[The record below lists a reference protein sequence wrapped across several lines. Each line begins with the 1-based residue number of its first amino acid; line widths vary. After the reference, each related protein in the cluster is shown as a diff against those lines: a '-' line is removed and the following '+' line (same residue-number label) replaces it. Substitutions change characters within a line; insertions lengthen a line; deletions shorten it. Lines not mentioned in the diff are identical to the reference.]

1 VLDFIYYPVSFILWC
16 WHWVFGHIFGMNSGI
31 AWALGIMFLV
41 FTLRAIM
48 FKPFVKQVRSMRAMQ
63 QFAPEMKKIQKKY
76 ANDKQRQAQ
85 EMQKLQREQGFS
97 PLGGCLPMLLQI
109 PVFIGLYHV
118 LRSFIP
124 GHTENY
130 FFDKAGV
137 DSYLDANLFGARLSN
152 FIAQP
157 QAVLDQLHADRTS
170 VIIVSIPLMLLAS
183 VLTHLTARHSVAR
196 QNPDSA
202 TTQTAIMNKLTMYIF
217 PLGVLLFGFFF
228 PIGLLLYWLANNT
241 WTLMQQRIV
250 YRRIDAEEKQKK
262 AEAQEKRNS
271 LAPKPGQRPTQVKK
285 RPAGTHTSGA
295 KAGGTTGGTAGTAK
309 STTAKSTTAKSTTAK
324 TTTAKTTTAKTGTT
338 KPGTAKT
345 GTAKPGATK
354 AGTTRT
360 TGARA
365 AGARAAGART
375 PGARKS
381 DTANSS
387 GNGAQSSNGA
397 ADGAGDGSTDS
408 GLSADRSRKKNTG
421 RKNR

>member
-76 ANDKQRQAQ
+76 ANDRQRQAQ

-118 LRSFIP
+118 LRSFQP

-137 DSYLDANLFGARLSN
+137 DSYIDANLFGARLSN
-152 FIAQP
+152 FITQP
-157 QAVLDQLHADRTS
+157 QQQLEALGANRAS
-170 VIIVSIPLMLLAS
+170 VIIVSIPLMILAS

-196 QNPDSA
+196 QNPDAA
-202 TTQTAIMNKLTMYIF
+202 TAQTAIMNKLTMYIF
-217 PLGVLLFGFFF
+217 PLGVLLFGLFF

-250 YRRIDAEEKQKK
+250 YRRIDAEEEEKK
-262 AEAQEKRNS
+262 AAAIEKRTS
-271 LAPKPGQRPTQVKK
+271 LAPKPGQKPTQAKK
-285 RPAGTHTSGA
+285 RPAGTQSAGA
-295 KAGGTTGGTAGTAK
+295 SNPGGAAKPATNKSGTTKPANPGTAK
-309 STTAKSTTAKSTTAK
+309 SGTAKPS
-324 TTTAKTTTAKTGTT
+324 GTT
-338 KPGTAKT
+338 KPGTTKSTGNAAKS
-345 GTAKPGATK
+345 A
-354 AGTTRT
+354 
-360 TGARA
+360 
-365 AGARAAGART
+365 
-375 PGARKS
+375 
-381 DTANSS
+381 
-387 GNGAQSSNGA
+387 GNGAA
-397 ADGAGDGSTDS
+397 EKAAGDGSTVP
-408 GLSADRSRKKNTG
+408 GLGADRSRKKNTG